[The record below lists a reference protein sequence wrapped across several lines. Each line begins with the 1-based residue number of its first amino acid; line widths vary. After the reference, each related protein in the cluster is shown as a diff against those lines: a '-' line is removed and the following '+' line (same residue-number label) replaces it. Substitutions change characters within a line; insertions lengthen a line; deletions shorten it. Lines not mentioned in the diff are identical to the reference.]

1 MTELPYP
8 AVYSE
13 GTLVAKLSPR
23 VPRPPLSCV
32 GCKTC
37 ATVEWSVLDRA
48 QLQIVNSAKITRR
61 YAAGEAV
68 YDQGSPCLGLHCI
81 ETGTLAIRQT
91 DAEGNSKMLR
101 AVAAGQTLG
110 YADYFAGKTYRASA
124 YCLTPA
130 TVCHIP
136 DEALQQA
143 IVASPALGLA
153 FLSHCAEDL
162 QSADL
167 MGMQQALS
175 PVRTR
180 VARML
185 LRFKDLHG
193 VSDDDGGITVS
204 LPMTWQEAAELV
216 GARAETVSRA
226 VHALEQDDV
235 IRIQGRKVFI
245 QDLDLL
251 LDEVEQT
258 GV

>member
-1 MTELPYP
+1 L
-8 AVYSE
+8 AHSLHRAAQSE
-13 GTLVAKLSPR
+13 GPPVAKASQQSA
-23 VPRPPLSCV
+23 RPPLVCAS
-32 GCKTC
+32 CKTC
-37 ATVEWSVLDRA
+37 ETAEWSVLNSA
-48 QLQIVNSAKITRR
+48 QLSIVNSAKVTRR
-61 YAAGEAV
+61 YQPGESI
-68 YDQGSPCLGLHCI
+68 YGQGELCRGLHCI
-81 ETGTLAIRQT
+81 ESGTVAIRQT
-91 DAEGNSKMLR
+91 DPDGNSKMLR
-101 AVAAGQTLG
+101 AVGAGQTLG

-124 YCLTPA
+124 TCLSPA

-136 DEALQQA
+136 DEALQLA
-143 IVASPALGLA
+143 IASSPALGLA

-162 QSADL
+162 QNADL

-193 VSDDDGGITVS
+193 VSDDEGGIIVS

-251 LDEVEQT
+251 LDEVEHT
-258 GV
+258 SA